1 MEPGSGHLECLAWK
15 RREIENYVC
24 SQSTLESY
32 ARASAEASETTVL
45 GPLFRVEESSQRVD
59 TMREAIEEVQGAM
72 ATLGK
77 GSPWNDD
84 AKVSDD
90 FLTPLFQKY
99 FEKLGLPN
107 LMNKKSF
114 YELAEHVPNGEIDDE
129 IVEKLDAIVRVAE
142 SATPGD
148 SEY

>member
-1 MEPGSGHLECLAWK
+1 ME
-15 RREIENYVC
+15 
-24 SQSTLESY
+24 
-32 ARASAEASETTVL
+32 
-45 GPLFRVEESSQRVD
+45 
-59 TMREAIEEVQGAM
+59 
-72 ATLGK
+72 TLGK
-77 GSPWNDD
+77 VSPWNDD

-107 LMNKKSF
+107 LMKKKSF
-114 YELAEHVPNGEIDDE
+114 YELAEHVPNDEIDDE

>member
-1 MEPGSGHLECLAWK
+1 ME
-15 RREIENYVC
+15 V
-24 SQSTLESY
+24 
-32 ARASAEASETTVL
+32 
-45 GPLFRVEESSQRVD
+45 
-59 TMREAIEEVQGAM
+59 
-72 ATLGK
+72 LGK

-114 YELAEHVPNGEIDDE
+114 YELAEHVHDAEISE
-129 IVEKLDAIVRVAE
+129 EVVEKLDAIVRVAE
-142 SATPGD
+142 SAIPGD
-148 SEY
+148 SEYWSDGAMSSSLELR